1 MHNSNMADVYQKRRI
16 VFTFVSLIIFV
27 FVIVINTPKQVEPIT
42 STKAEEIVTVS
53 SPAISALDTLAI
65 KGRAP
70 KTGYS
75 REQFGAGWTTTL
87 GCDTRNI
94 ILNRDLVNA
103 QVDDKC
109 NVTSGTLNDPY
120 IGKVIQFV
128 RGSDTSGAC

>member
-87 GCDTRNI
+87 GLSLIHISEPTR
-94 ILNRDLVNA
+94 R
-103 QVDDKC
+103 
-109 NVTSGTLNDPY
+109 T
-120 IGKVIQFV
+120 
-128 RGSDTSGAC
+128 